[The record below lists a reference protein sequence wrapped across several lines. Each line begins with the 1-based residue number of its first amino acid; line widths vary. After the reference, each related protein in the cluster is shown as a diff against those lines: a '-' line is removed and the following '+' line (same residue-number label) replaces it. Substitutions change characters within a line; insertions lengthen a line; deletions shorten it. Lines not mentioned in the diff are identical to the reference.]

1 MNKEKVKTFE
11 DIIKKNPR
19 MMDIA
24 AYMYNMVHRN
34 NSWRYCLG
42 RNKIKIR
49 KKGAF
54 LNRVKFEIKG
64 INNTIVLGRKTRLNN
79 CHIVLWGNNCVL
91 EIGGGNTIVSNT
103 QFWLQ
108 DDNSTIVV
116 GKDFTMEGGHIAST
130 EGEKIVIGNDCMFSN
145 DIEIRNGD
153 SHTII
158 DITEQRR
165 TNYAQPVIIGNHVWL
180 TAHTRVLKG
189 SRIAHSCIIANSA
202 VVSGILEKSN
212 TIYGG
217 LPAKPLKEGIDW
229 DRYKW

>member
-1 MNKEKVKTFE
+1 MLK

-91 EIGGGNTIVSNT
+91 EIGGGILSFRTHKFGYKMITVLMM
-103 QFWLQ
+103 W
-108 DDNSTIVV
+108 
-116 GKDFTMEGGHIAST
+116 GKILRRKE
-130 EGEKIVIGNDCMFSN
+130 VI
-145 DIEIRNGD
+145 
-153 SHTII
+153 
-158 DITEQRR
+158 
-165 TNYAQPVIIGNHVWL
+165 
-180 TAHTRVLKG
+180 
-189 SRIAHSCIIANSA
+189 
-202 VVSGILEKSN
+202 
-212 TIYGG
+212 
-217 LPAKPLKEGIDW
+217 
-229 DRYKW
+229 

>member
-1 MNKEKVKTFE
+1 MLK

-19 MMDIA
+19 IMDFA
-24 AYMYNMVHRN
+24 AWVYNLLHCN
-34 NSWRYCLG
+34 NSWKYTFG
-42 RNKIKIR
+42 NNKIR
-49 KKGAF
+49 KKGVF
-54 LNRVKFEIKG
+54 LNRVEFRIKG
-64 INNTIVLGRKTRLNN
+64 SNNTIVLGRKARLNN
-79 CHIVLWGNNCVL
+79 CQIILLGNNCVL
-91 EIGGGNTIVSNT
+91 EIGEGSTFVSNT

-130 EGEKIVIGNDCMFSN
+130 EGEKIVIGDDCMFSD

-153 SHTII
+153 SHTVI
-158 DITEQRR
+158 DISSQKRI
-165 TNYAQPVIIGNHVWL
+165 NYAQPVVIGNHVWL
-180 TAHTRVLKG
+180 AAHTRVLKG
-189 SRIAHSCIIANSA
+189 SRIAHSCVIANSA
-202 VVSGILEKSN
+202 VVSGVLEKSN